1 MGLCCCT
8 QNAPKQKREI
18 KIGCFG
24 VDGAGKTT
32 VLKMIKGE
40 DPRGVLPT
48 NGFSMIDM
56 GYDKEFTIKVYDLGG
71 HERIRDIWTNYYA
84 EVHGIIYVVDISDE
98 DRLDENY
105 EMIRKVQLHKGTARK
120 PFLVV
125 LNKKKPT
132 ELDDFDFSINAN
144 LNAVGTQQGQ
154 MIFITHVNEYKGELN
169 NAKHP
174 PPMVSRRPHR
184 ATNPLLTQ
192 FCVFVDKIIE
202 HYVFLS
208 EGVRSAEMALK
219 LRQQAEREER
229 RLRLMRQE
237 QDRVNSEIADLQ
249 GRSITSNGDVRRGTM
264 SSTRSDPQELPRIEE
279 EVATPAPQPKPKTPP
294 SESPSVAD
302 TQSPAADSPH
312 LSMSHMSS
320 EVFLA
325 PTTSDPAPAPLPPPP
340 PPKPARNQVAPLNG
354 SSHPRPAPRTLPPL
368 SGDGSKQPTVTFE
381 PRARDKH
388 MAKMRR
394 IQEGLRRRAEQ
405 IQLHPL

>member
-1 MGLCCCT
+1 M
-8 QNAPKQKREI
+8 
-18 KIGCFG
+18 
-24 VDGAGKTT
+24 
-32 VLKMIKGE
+32 
-40 DPRGVLPT
+40 
-48 NGFSMIDM
+48 
-56 GYDKEFTIKVYDLGG
+56 
-71 HERIRDIWTNYYA
+71 
-84 EVHGIIYVVDISDE
+84 
-98 DRLDENY
+98 
-105 EMIRKVQLHKGTARK
+105 
-120 PFLVV
+120 
-125 LNKKKPT
+125 
-132 ELDDFDFSINAN
+132 
-144 LNAVGTQQGQ
+144 
-154 MIFITHVNEYKGELN
+154 
-169 NAKHP
+169 
-174 PPMVSRRPHR
+174 
-184 ATNPLLTQ
+184 
-192 FCVFVDKIIE
+192 
-202 HYVFLS
+202 S

-381 PRARDKH
+381 PRGTYKH
-388 MAKMRR
+388 YFPNTFLFI
-394 IQEGLRRRAEQ
+394 IQGAV
-405 IQLHPL
+405 QLG